1 MDNKVKTVIGSGP
14 LAAQAPRRRIRS
26 ARLVAAALILG
37 ALGANVAAASL
48 GVSGSQDLGVGLQ
61 DITACDADGFLVRPV
76 SEYDATAEAFTATV
90 FSIGTTSNATTSAWM
105 NGACEGK
112 NMTLVALTTS
122 VGTDSGTTTG
132 TLTANTAIPADPQVS
147 GFTIPLPSPYLL
159 SESVVK
165 VVIQIQD

>member
-112 NMTLVALTTS
+112 NMTLVALTT
-122 VGTDSGTTTG
+122 DSEGATG

>member
-112 NMTLVALTTS
+112 NMTLVALTT
-122 VGTDSGTTTG
+122 DSTGATG
-132 TLTANTAIPADPQVS
+132 TLTANTAIPADPEVS